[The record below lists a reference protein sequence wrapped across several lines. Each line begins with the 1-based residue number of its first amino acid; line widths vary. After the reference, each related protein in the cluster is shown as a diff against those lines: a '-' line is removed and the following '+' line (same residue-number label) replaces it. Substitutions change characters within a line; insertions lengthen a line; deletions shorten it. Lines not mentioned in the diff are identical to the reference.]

1 MHVATSAFS
10 QQRKKPKDNGR
21 RSRSEVV
28 GMSTLTGIYTGG
40 RHVPEEKKGYAE
52 LVAVVADAEDVPSSI
67 LDILP
72 VE

>member
-1 MHVATSAFS
+1 
-10 QQRKKPKDNGR
+10 
-21 RSRSEVV
+21 
-28 GMSTLTGIYTGG
+28 MSTLTGIYTGG